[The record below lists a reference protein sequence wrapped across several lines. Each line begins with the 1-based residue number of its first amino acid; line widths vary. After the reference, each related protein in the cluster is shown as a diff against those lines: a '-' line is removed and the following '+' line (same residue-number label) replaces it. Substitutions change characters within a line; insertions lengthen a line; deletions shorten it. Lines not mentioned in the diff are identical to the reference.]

1 MRGFLVDIHDSSC
14 ENFHDVCDRIAEC
27 QHHVLVRREVLPP
40 EKHQDLGYRMA
51 FVHDKVPFG
60 EDGVLF
66 GGLVV

>member
-1 MRGFLVDIHDSSC
+1 
-14 ENFHDVCDRIAEC
+14 
-27 QHHVLVRREVLPP
+27 VLPP